1 MKILALDLGKYKSV
15 GCTYDTVTLSEKY
28 DTIATRPQEVHDL
41 ILESAADRLVIEV
54 GTPAGWIYDLAQA
67 LEVECQVANPNDER
81 WSWRKVTT
89 KTDRKDALKLATL
102 SAIDQ
107 LPTVTV
113 PPMADRQLRSLTRY
127 RSKLIHRRTDIQN
140 SIRAIFD
147 AQGIAI
153 PVGAKAWTIAARE
166 LLSSYAQ
173 PLDEVDVEQYW
184 RGMLRSELTGYDAV
198 QTQLKAVNHALESR
212 AKTCSSTIRL
222 RTIPGVGQHLAEV
235 LVAVIGDP
243 KRFKSAKHVSSYVGL
258 TPRLHQSGTMTR
270 SGRISKRGDRALR
283 SLLVEVAWVSQRY
296 NPTFKH
302 LFNHLVGGSVTRRKK
317 AVVALARR
325 ILVIAW
331 SMLKHGTDWD
341 ASKVG
346 SGLGPSSPAPA

>member
-1 MKILALDLGKYKSV
+1 MVKFMAFRSDPSG
-15 GCTYDTVTLSEKY
+15 
-28 DTIATRPQEVHDL
+28 RPSSMEFG
-41 ILESAADRLVIEV
+41 AP
-54 GTPAGWIYDLAQA
+54 TP
-67 LEVECQVANPNDER
+67 VE
-81 WSWRKVTT
+81 
-89 KTDRKDALKLATL
+89 L
-102 SAIDQ
+102 
-107 LPTVTV
+107 
-113 PPMADRQLRSLTRY
+113 
-127 RSKLIHRRTDIQN
+127 
-140 SIRAIFD
+140 
-147 AQGIAI
+147 
-153 PVGAKAWTIAARE
+153 
-166 LLSSYAQ
+166 
-173 PLDEVDVEQYW
+173 
-184 RGMLRSELTGYDAV
+184 
-198 QTQLKAVNHALESR
+198 LESR

-341 ASKVG
+341 AAKVG
-346 SGLGPSSPAPA
+346 SGLGPSVATT